1 MMAAP
6 GRDHARRNPQRAN
19 DSGQALV
26 EFAIS
31 ATLMLTMV
39 FAVVD
44 FSRAIF
50 IKEVITNLTGEGSS
64 MASRGSTLS
73 DTAAAVVA
81 ASAPLNLSLNGTV
94 IVSSVFNN
102 NNQLQLTGQVS
113 QGAMGASSQIGH
125 SIGGTAIL
133 PSLVTPQLNQT
144 VYVTE
149 VFYKYKPITPLGKLL
164 VGIVLPSQSYDV
176 AYY

>member
-1 MMAAP
+1 MTAS
-6 GRDHARRNPQRAN
+6 GYEDTRRVATRAG

-31 ATLMLTMV
+31 ATLLLILV
-39 FAVVD
+39 FGLID

-50 IKEVITNLTGEGSS
+50 IEQVITNLSGEGSS
-64 MASRGSTLS
+64 MASRGTSLAA
-73 DTAAAVVA
+73 TATAIVA
-81 ASAPLNLSLNGTV
+81 ASDLNLKASGTV

-102 NNQLQLTGQVS
+102 NNKIQLTGQVS
-113 QGAMGASSQIGH
+113 QGGLGATSLIG
-125 SIGGTAIL
+125 SVIGGPATL
-133 PSLVTPQLNQT
+133 PGTVTPQLNQT

-149 VFYKYKPITPLGKLL
+149 VFYKYKPITPIGSLL
-164 VGIVLPSQSYDV
+164 TKIVLPKKLYDV

>member
-1 MMAAP
+1 M
-6 GRDHARRNPQRAN
+6 
-19 DSGQALV
+19 

-31 ATLMLTMV
+31 ATLMLTLV
-39 FAVVD
+39 FAAVD

-50 IKEVITNLTGEGSS
+50 IKEVITNLSGEGSS

-73 DTAAAVVA
+73 ATASAVVA
-81 ASAPLNLSLNGTV
+81 ASAPLNLNLNGTV

-102 NNQLQLTGQVS
+102 NNHLQLTGQVS
-113 QGAMGASSQIGH
+113 QGGMGATSQIGH
-125 SIGGTAIL
+125 QIGGAAIL
-133 PSLVTPQLNQT
+133 PALVTPQLNQT

-149 VFYKYKPITPLGKLL
+149 VFYKYTPITPIGKFLI
-164 VGIVLPSQSYDV
+164 GIVLPSQSYDV

>member
-1 MMAAP
+1 MAESGQKYAV
-6 GRDHARRNPQRAN
+6 GSTLRAN

-31 ATLMLTMV
+31 ATLMLILV
-39 FAVVD
+39 FGLID

-50 IKEVITNLTGEGSS
+50 IKEVIVNLSGEGSS
-64 MASRGSTLS
+64 MASRGTSLS
-73 DTAAAVVA
+73 DTATAVVA
-81 ASAPLNLSLNGTV
+81 ASGHLNVSVNGQV

-102 NNQLQLTGQVS
+102 NNTLQLTGQVS
-113 QGAMGASSQIGH
+113 QGAMGVGSRVGN
-125 SIGGTAIL
+125 SIGGTAVL
-133 PSLVTPQLNQT
+133 PASVSPQLNQT

-149 VFYKYKPITPLGKLL
+149 VFYKYKPITPLGNIL
-164 VGIVLPSQSYDV
+164 VGVALPSQLYDV

>member
-1 MMAAP
+1 MAAP
-6 GRDHARRNPQRAN
+6 GRDHAMRDPQRAN

-31 ATLMLTMV
+31 ATLMLTLV
-39 FAVVD
+39 FALVD

-64 MASRGSTLS
+64 MSSRGSTLS

-81 ASAPLNLSLNGTV
+81 ASPPLNLSLRGRV

-102 NNQLQLTGQVS
+102 NNQIQLTGQVLQGSLGARSRIGS
-113 QGAMGASSQIGH
+113 Q
-125 SIGGTAIL
+125 IGGTATV
-133 PSLVTPQLNQT
+133 PALVTPQLNQT

-149 VFYKYKPITPLGKLL
+149 VFYIYTPITPIGNLL
-164 VGIVLPSQSYDV
+164 VGVVLPSQVYDV

>member
-1 MMAAP
+1 MAAS
-6 GRDHARRNPQRAN
+6 GHDDMARIKTRAD

-31 ATLMLTMV
+31 ATLLLILV
-39 FAVVD
+39 FGLID

-50 IKEVITNLTGEGSS
+50 IEQVITNLTGEGSS
-64 MASRGSTLS
+64 MASRGTSLT
-73 DTAAAVVA
+73 DTATAVVA
-81 ASAPLNLSLNGTV
+81 ASAPLSISTSGQV

-102 NNQLQLTGQVS
+102 NNKIQLTGQVS
-113 QGAMGASSQIGH
+113 QGGLGATSLIG
-125 SIGGTAIL
+125 SVIGGNASL
-133 PSLVTPQLNQT
+133 PSQVVPQLNQT

-149 VFYKYKPITPLGKLL
+149 VFYKYQPITPIGSLL
-164 VGIVLPSQSYDV
+164 TKVVLPKKLYDV